1 MTNVT
6 GNLTNVWGD
15 LTGVSGNLTGVS
27 GDLTGVTGN
36 LSDCGITVEDRAA
49 GCGQKSKVQE
59 RKDRLNRARYVL
71 LAQAQQDTRDR
82 QNRDG
87 QHQGATEALEGV
99 DDFHAK
105 LS

>member
-1 MTNVT
+1 MIVARKAH
-6 GNLTNVWGD
+6 GGAD
-15 LTGVSGNLTGVS
+15 GEQQAK
-27 GDLTGVTGN
+27 
-36 LSDCGITVEDRAA
+36 IVEDRAA

-71 LAQAQQDTRDR
+71 LAQAQKNARDR

-87 QHQGATEALEGV
+87 QHQGAAEALEGV
-99 DDFHAK
+99 DDLHAK